1 MTFAEEAGRLAG
13 MAGAVLGWSP
23 DRFWRAT
30 PAELQGVVTAM
41 TGTGTG
47 RSAGD
52 PPSPATL
59 ARLREMFPDG

>member
-30 PAELQGVVTAM
+30 PAELQAIVTAM
-41 TGTGTG
+41 TG
-47 RSAGD
+47 RSEDG

-59 ARLREMFPDG
+59 ARLREMYPDG

>member
-1 MTFAEEAGRLAG
+1 MTFAEAAARLAG

-30 PAELQGVVTAM
+30 PAELQGIVTAM
-41 TGTGTG
+41 AGGG
-47 RSAGD
+47 EGGD

-59 ARLREMFPDG
+59 ARLREMYPDG

>member
-1 MTFAEEAGRLAG
+1 MMFAEVAARLAG

-30 PAELQGVVTAM
+30 PAELQGIVTAM
-41 TGTGTG
+41 TGGAEG
-47 RSAGD
+47 GGD

-59 ARLREMFPDG
+59 ARLREMYPDG

>member
-1 MTFAEEAGRLAG
+1 MTFAEAAARLAG

-30 PAELQGVVTAM
+30 PAELQGIVAAM
-41 TGTGTG
+41 RGGAEG
-47 RSAGD
+47 GD

-59 ARLREMFPDG
+59 ARLR

>member
-1 MTFAEEAGRLAG
+1 MTFAEDAARLAG

-23 DRFWRAT
+23 KRFWRAT

-41 TGTGTG
+41 TGAGPG
-47 RSAGD
+47 GGD

-59 ARLREMFPDG
+59 ARLREMYPDG

>member
-30 PAELQGVVTAM
+30 PAELRGVVTAM
-41 TGTGTG
+41 TGG
-47 RSAGD
+47 AGD
-52 PPSPATL
+52 GSEPPSSATL
-59 ARLREMFPDG
+59 ARLREMYPDG

>member
-13 MAGAVLGWSP
+13 MAGAVLGWPP

-30 PAELQGVVTAM
+30 PAELHGLVAAL
-41 TGTGTG
+41 TGAG
-47 RSAGD
+47 RGGSD
-52 PPSPATL
+52 PLPRATL

>member
-30 PAELQGVVTAM
+30 PAELRGIVTAM
-41 TGTGTG
+41 TGG
-47 RSAGD
+47 AGD
-52 PPSPATL
+52 GGGPPSSATL
-59 ARLREMFPDG
+59 ARLREMYPDG

>member
-30 PAELQGVVTAM
+30 PAELRGVVTAM
-41 TGTGTG
+41 TGGAEG
-47 RSAGD
+47 GD
-52 PPSPATL
+52 PPSAATL
-59 ARLREMFPDG
+59 ARLREMYPDG

>member
-1 MTFAEEAGRLAG
+1 

-23 DRFWRAT
+23 KRFWRAT

-41 TGTGTG
+41 TGAGQG
-47 RSAGD
+47 GGD

-59 ARLREMFPDG
+59 ARLREMYPDG

>member
-1 MTFAEEAGRLAG
+1 MTFAEQAARLSG

-30 PAELQGVVTAM
+30 PAELHAVVAAM
-41 TGTGTG
+41 TGAG
-47 RSAGD
+47 RGEGD

-59 ARLREMFPDG
+59 ARLREMYPDG

>member
-30 PAELQGVVTAM
+30 PAELYGVVTAM
-41 TGTGTG
+41 
-47 RSAGD
+47 AGQVD
-52 PPSPATL
+52 EAPPTSATL
-59 ARLREMFPDG
+59 ARLREMYPDG